1 MYSPPSLLTLI
12 YVIVATSVVV
22 IIDRLGDVEKVVADI
37 GDRLSGSKLLSED
50 RRSTLMEFAPYSSVT
65 KKKYYVTPVCSFF
78 LLQLLSCFDEIFGVL
93 IAVSCR

>member
-22 IIDRLGDVEKVVADI
+22 IIDRLGNVEKVVADI

-50 RRSTLMEFAPYSSVT
+50 RRSTLMEFAPEILRYS
-65 KKKYYVTPVCSFF
+65 CLF
-78 LLQLLSCFDEIFGVL
+78 IFPSTV
-93 IAVSCR
+93 IVVFR